1 MVGNLGDT
9 KETLNGT
16 LEMAKKLNPN
26 TAQFYPIM
34 AYPGTTAYDEA
45 RTRGELASE
54 DYDKWLDKDGQHNT
68 TVIRKGLTSQD
79 LVDFCDRARREFYL
93 RPAYIY
99 KQAIMALTNSRERY
113 RVMRGAGTLVK
124 HLFKKHGAPQEASTY
139 AAAAGTAAKARPA
152 SSHSHSAQETLG
164 EAKAAVKPVKA
175 EAAVKA

>member
-1 MVGNLGDT
+1 
-9 KETLNGT
+9 
-16 LEMAKKLNPN
+16 MAKQLNPN

-45 RTRGELASE
+45 RERGELASE

-99 KQAIMALTNSRERY
+99 KQAVMALTNSRERY

-139 AAAAGTAAKARPA
+139 ATAATAAGSAPAKPRAA
-152 SSHSHSAQETLG
+152 SSHSHSHQETLG
-164 EAKAAVKPVKA
+164 EGKAPVRPVESAPAVSASVKA
-175 EAAVKA
+175 EAAIKA